1 MTDFLLLLLGIIAA
15 ILLIGAAIVLIIVF
29 VMIVRGVVKAMSTI
43 GKEGKHGSAVKDS
56 FKESVREGSDSI
68 ERGER

>member
-15 ILLIGAAIVLIIVF
+15 ILLIGAAIVLIIVL
-29 VMIVRGVVKAMSTI
+29 VIIVRGVAKAVNAM

-56 FKESVREGSDSI
+56 FKESVREGSDST
-68 ERGER
+68 ERRER